1 VISVPA
7 SLPIELTLVSGD
19 GDAHHVVLNTPTPR
33 TLSVPARGK
42 ASVLLTG
49 VRKGTYV
56 IRVDGATSGSLA
68 VGAQVGP

>member
-7 SLPIELTLVSGD
+7 SLPIEVTLISGD
-19 GDAHHVVLNTPTPR
+19 GDGHHVVLNTPTPH
-33 TLSVPARGK
+33 TLSVPAHGR
-42 ASVLLTG
+42 ASVLVTG
-49 VRKGTYV
+49 VKKGTYV